1 MPTHVHLTGVLQ
13 YKPEKCWNGYTL
25 IPSIIGSSTAQ
36 GAVLYDMNGRIVN
49 KWEGVFGCYDNK
61 LVPGGDIYGTTM
73 HTPGYWLDCTN
84 IVRKDWNNIT
94 QWEFRNGE
102 ILPDLDTGEPI
113 QSARQHHDYQLEGSP
128 CGYYIPG
135 ITPRKDGKML
145 VNSTVNRNLPEFSPH
160 PVGDTK
166 IMVIDQEG
174 NCLWSW
180 SLFDHWDQL
189 GVETIGRAV
198 HYHCAPVFGRADYVK
213 VTYCNN
219 VNWIGPN
226 RWYDAGDERFHPDN
240 IISDIRILNTSF
252 IIDHRTGDI
261 VWRMGPDFEADTKL
275 QDIGQIVGQHH
286 VHMIPRGL
294 PGEGNI
300 LLYDNGG
307 QAGLGRPTPCAPT
320 GYYNATRGH
329 SRVLEI
335 DPVRMEVVWSYNDR
349 KREFADNA
357 ETQAFADLLYSQYC
371 SSADRLP
378 NGNTMI
384 TEFACGRVIEVTPE
398 REIVWEFIN
407 PGDMV
412 FRAHR
417 YPYDWCPQAQRQ
429 EEIPVTPVKNNRM
442 TLLPDGTPV
451 LVDDDPFFADERLSL
466 VPDQKK

>member
-1 MPTHVHLTGVLQ
+1 M
-13 YKPEKCWNGYTL
+13 
-25 IPSIIGSSTAQ
+25 
-36 GAVLYDMNGRIVN
+36 
-49 KWEGVFGCYDNK
+49 
-61 LVPGGDIYGTTM
+61 
-73 HTPGYWLDCTN
+73 
-84 IVRKDWNNIT
+84 
-94 QWEFRNGE
+94 
-102 ILPDLDTGEPI
+102 
-113 QSARQHHDYQLEGSP
+113 
-128 CGYYIPG
+128 
-135 ITPRKDGKML
+135 
-145 VNSTVNRNLPEFSPH
+145 
-160 PVGDTK
+160 
-166 IMVIDQEG
+166 
-174 NCLWSW
+174 
-180 SLFDHWDQL
+180 
-189 GVETIGRAV
+189 

-213 VTYCNN
+213 ATYCNN

-261 VWRMGPDFEADTKL
+261 VWRMGPDFEADKKL

-442 TLLPDGTPV
+442 ALLPDGTPV